1 MSGLGFGPAIG
12 LKCRL
17 ELDRAHACRGV
28 PFQLAA
34 RGERRS
40 LWASFRV
47 AGWAPLAGPVLL
59 LIVPAM
65 ALASITL
72 AGRLDPWK
80 PLLQLPSG
88 GSSRP

>member
-17 ELDRAHACRGV
+17 ELDRAQACRGA
-28 PFQLAA
+28 PIQWAA

-47 AGWAPLAGPVLL
+47 AALGLPGLAGAAVDRARR
-59 LIVPAM
+59 VA
-65 ALASITL
+65 
-72 AGRLDPWK
+72 RVN
-80 PLLQLPSG
+80 
-88 GSSRP
+88 

>member
-1 MSGLGFGPAIG
+1 VSGLSFGPTTR
-12 LKCRL
+12 LECRL
-17 ELDRAHACRGV
+17 ELDRAQACRGA
-28 PFQLAA
+28 PIQLAA

-47 AGWAPLAGPVLL
+47 AGWAPLAGAVLL

-80 PLLQLPSG
+80 PLQQLPFG
-88 GSSRP
+88 GSFRL